1 MSANQKPIAVKVSKE
16 TLETRRGTLYYTI
29 GTQQM
34 DADGNF
40 FIDDTIVKES
50 FNDSIIQTLAEQ
62 GTVVILENGV
72 LNDYLEFGF
81 SYIDSNNAST
91 NVVRKLKEAEAAKVA
106 VEKRNRDLEAR
117 LAAFENGSNLS
128 VSSESVTKP
137 IIKRTR
143 RKGGSNA

>member
-1 MSANQKPIAVKVSKE
+1 MSANQKPIAVKASKQ

-29 GTQQM
+29 GTQQV

-40 FIDDTIVKES
+40 FIDDTVVKES

-62 GTVVILENGV
+62 GTVVILENEV
-72 LNDYLEFGF
+72 LNDYVDFGF

-106 VEKRNRDLEAR
+106 AEQRNKDLEAR
-117 LAAFENGSNLS
+117 LAAFEKSSNTTIT
-128 VSSESVTKP
+128 ETAKA
-137 IIKRTR
+137 
-143 RKGGSNA
+143 KGGTNA

>member
-106 VEKRNRDLEAR
+106 AENKNRDLEAR
-117 LAAFENGSNLS
+117 LAAFEKGSATT
-128 VSSESVTKP
+128 VTDEAEKT
-137 IIKRTR
+137 IIPRTR
-143 RKGGSNA
+143 RRGGSNA

>member
-1 MSANQKPIAVKVSKE
+1 MSANQKPIAVKASKQ

-29 GTQQM
+29 GTQQV

-40 FIDDTIVKES
+40 FIDDTVVKES

-62 GTVVILENGV
+62 GTVVILENEV
-72 LNDYLEFGF
+72 LNDYVDFGF

-106 VEKRNRDLEAR
+106 AEQRNKDLEAR
-117 LAAFENGSNLS
+117 LAAFEKGSNTTIT
-128 VSSESVTKP
+128 ETAKA
-137 IIKRTR
+137 
-143 RKGGSNA
+143 KGGTNA